1 MFERF
6 TDQSR
11 RAVVLAQEEA
21 RRLGH
26 NFIGTEHLLAG
37 LRLEERGAAARAL
50 KSAGVS
56 RDAILREIETI
67 AGQSPEPGAGPGPGS
82 GPGQGHPSGHIPF
95 TPQAKKCLEFGLRE
109 ATHLEHYFIGTGH
122 LLLGLISQDD
132 SAAVQVLGG
141 LGTDLSQLRARAL
154 TEIEAK
160 QEDRVR
166 SAPPG
171 WRLTGLPEAALA
183 LLDTIDERLSAI
195 EQRLG
200 VVPPGPGETGEAG
213 QPQASQTS
221 EASEAS
227 EALGASQAE
236 VARLR
241 ALLREHGIDP
251 GEAGDPPAVAG

>member
-21 RRLGH
+21 RQFDH
-26 NFIGTEHLLAG
+26 NYIGTEHLLAG

-67 AGQSPEPGAGPGPGS
+67 AGQGPEPGSGS
-82 GPGQGHPSGHIPF
+82 GSGQGHPSGHIPF
-95 TPQAKKCLEFGLRE
+95 TPQAKKCLELGLRE

-132 SAAVQVLGG
+132 SVAVQVLGG

-200 VVPPGPGETGEAG
+200 VVPPGPRETGEAG
-213 QPQASQTS
+213 RPQEPQASGAPGAPG
-221 EASEAS
+221 ASG
-227 EALGASQAE
+227 ALGASQAE
-236 VARLR
+236 LARLR
-241 ALLREHGIDP
+241 SLLREHGIEPDEDGDSP
-251 GEAGDPPAVAG
+251 AAAG